1 MKKEVEDAIKYLD
14 NCYFSDSKL
23 RNSVKTVCDY
33 ARSAEIPEVEPEK
46 HFKPKRMKGEVK
58 ADE

>member
-1 MKKEVEDAIKYLD
+1 MKKEVVDAIKYLD

-23 RNSVKTVCDY
+23 RNAVKTVCDY
-33 ARSAEIPEVEPEK
+33 ARSAETPVIEPEK
-46 HFKPKRMKGEVK
+46 HLRPKRAKGDAK